1 MRCLENQKL
10 CILRGQAI
18 EISIPVIE
26 QDRQPADL
34 AGATAEFG
42 LSASPSQP
50 YEHVVST
57 AVEGNTI
64 TASISSALSAQLG
77 RGMYYFSCWV
87 TISGAS
93 TPVARGF
100 LTVTND
106 SRSAEQ

>member
-34 AGATAEFG
+34 AGATTEFG

-57 AVEGNTI
+57 VVEGNTI
-64 TASISSALSAQLG
+64 TATISSALSAQLD
-77 RGMYYFSCWV
+77 RGMYYFSRSEEH
-87 TISGAS
+87 TSELQS
-93 TPVARGF
+93 RGH
-100 LTVTND
+100 LVC
-106 SRSAEQ
+106 RHQLQ